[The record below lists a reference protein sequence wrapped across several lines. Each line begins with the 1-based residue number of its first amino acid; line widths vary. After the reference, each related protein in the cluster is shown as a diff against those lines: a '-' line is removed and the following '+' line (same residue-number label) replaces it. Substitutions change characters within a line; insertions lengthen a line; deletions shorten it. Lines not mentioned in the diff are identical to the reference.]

1 MLRWR
6 LLLGTVFILALVALV
21 WLEVSTSLIVSPLFV
36 LALLLSIVAA
46 DEVLGLLKAA
56 DLHPLPWVVY
66 GGSFAVV
73 ASNGVP
79 LFWPGYPAD
88 CPLGRLGWP
97 LSALVL
103 GLIVAFIGEMRRYER
118 PGGVIVQLSM
128 ALFALVYVGILFSF
142 LIQLRMFPDRQW
154 GMVALVSLLI
164 VVKMADIGAYTTGR
178 LFGRHKM
185 APVLSPGKT
194 HEGLVGG
201 LAFST
206 LASVAV
212 FGWLSPWMTS
222 TAAQWSEAPGWIAY
236 GLIIGAAGTVG
247 DLAESLFKRD
257 MGRKD
262 SSTWMPGFGG
272 VLDILDSPMLAAPVA
287 YLCWVGGLVGP

>member
-6 LLLGTVFILALVALV
+6 LLLGTTFVLALVALV

-46 DEVLGLLKAA
+46 DEVLGLLRAA

-66 GGSFAVV
+66 CGCFAVV

-79 LFWPGYPAD
+79 LFWPDYPAD

-97 LSALVL
+97 LSTL
-103 GLIVAFIGEMRRYER
+103 GLGLVAAFIGEMRRYER
-118 PGGVIVQLSM
+118 PGGVIVRLSL
-128 ALFALVYVGILFSF
+128 ALFAIVYVGILFSF
-142 LIQLRMFPDRQW
+142 LIQLRMFPDRLW

-194 HEGLVGG
+194 LEGLAGG
-201 LAFST
+201 LTFST

-212 FGWLSPWMTS
+212 FAWLSPWMTS
-222 TAAQWSEAPGWIAY
+222 TDAQWSAAPGWIAY
-236 GLIIGAAGTVG
+236 GLIIGAAGTIG

>member
-6 LLLGTVFILALVALV
+6 LLLGTVFIAVLVGII
-21 WLEVSTSLIVSPLFV
+21 WLEVGSNLLVSPLFV
-36 LALLLSIVAA
+36 LALLLSLVAA
-46 DEVLGLLKAA
+46 DEVLGLLKAG

-66 GGSFAVV
+66 AGSFAIV

-79 LFWPGYPAD
+79 FFWPGYPVN

-97 LSALVL
+97 LSTLAV
-103 GLIVAFIGEMRRYER
+103 GMIAAFVGEMRRYER
-118 PGGVIVQLSM
+118 PGGVIVRLSL
-128 ALFALVYVGILFSF
+128 ALFGLLYVGVLFSF
-142 LIQLRMFPDRQW
+142 LVQLRMWPDRNW

-164 VVKMADIGAYTTGR
+164 VVKMADIGAYTVGR

-194 HEGLVGG
+194 LEGAAGG
-201 LAFST
+201 LLFST
-206 LASVAV
+206 LASVAT
-212 FGWLSPWMTS
+212 FAWLAPVMTDTS
-222 TAAQWSEAPGWIAY
+222 TSWSNLPGWIAY
-236 GLIIGAAGTVG
+236 GIVIGVVGMIG
-247 DLAESLFKRD
+247 DLAESLIKRD

-287 YLCWVGGLVGP
+287 YLCWIGGLVGP